1 MNVVRFLPAILMSCC
16 GLLLLSALG
25 ACRTSRVVPDNAVWP
40 SGVLTGEPFST
51 SHAGLLVID
60 PATEEVLIDY
70 NSGRLFT
77 PASNVKLFTALACLS
92 ILGDTV
98 ASIHYGITGDTLFF
112 SGAADP
118 SFLHPGFARQPA
130 FDLLDRE
137 GLHLVYLP
145 RIVSGGRFGPGWA
158 WDDYQTSFS
167 PERSA
172 MPAYG
177 NCAWFVRGESNDS
190 IAVTPGHF
198 RKCTAI
204 DSGDSA
210 TTTHITRDEWRN
222 RFVAKLSPGGD
233 AFSIS
238 LPFVYSDSLLCRL
251 LSDTLHRCV
260 SIAEDAEITLRAHPG
275 IPLDSLLRPML
286 TDSDNFLAEQLL
298 LMCADR
304 ISGNL
309 DARLAIDWMM
319 EGPMA
324 EHRESLM
331 WVDGS
336 GLSRYNQA
344 SPAVV
349 VSVLKKIHQRLPR
362 ERWAL
367 LLPICDL
374 ALPADAVK
382 TNSASIIHAKSGSMR
397 QVFNLSGYLYAG
409 SGRLLIFSFMCNHSE
424 KNANQVRALMEKI
437 LSEISTRY

>member
-1 MNVVRFLPAILMSCC
+1 MNAMRYLPAILTSCC
-16 GLLLLSALG
+16 VLLILSALG
-25 ACRTSRVVPDNAVWP
+25 ACRSSRVFPNNADWP
-40 SGVLTGEPFST
+40 SIILNGEPFST
-51 SHAGLLVID
+51 SHAGLLVVD
-60 PATEEVLIDY
+60 ATTEEVLIDY

-98 ASIHYGITGDTLFF
+98 ASMHYGFTGDTLFF

-118 SFLHPGFARQPA
+118 SFLHPGFDRQPA
-130 FDLLDRE
+130 FDLLSRV

-158 WDDYQTSFS
+158 WDDYQASFS

-172 MPAYG
+172 MPAFG
-177 NCAWFVRGESNDS
+177 NCAWFVRGELNDS
-190 IAVTPGHF
+190 IAVIPAYF
-198 RKCTAI
+198 RKYTAI
-204 DSGDSA
+204 DPGDSA
-210 TTTHITRDEWRN
+210 AVTHITRDEWRN
-222 RFVAKLSPGGD
+222 RFVMGLSPGSE

-238 LPFVYSDSLLCRL
+238 SPFVYSDSLLCRL
-251 LSDTLHRCV
+251 LSDTLHRRV
-260 SIAEDAEITLRAHPG
+260 SIAEKADIPLRAHPG

-286 TDSDNFLAEQLL
+286 ADSDNFLAEQLL
-298 LMCADR
+298 LMCSDR

-319 EGPMA
+319 DGPMA
-324 EHRESLM
+324 GHRGALM

-344 SPAVV
+344 SPDVV
-349 VSVLKKIHQRLPR
+349 VSVLKKIHQRVPK
-362 ERWAL
+362 ERWAS
-367 LLPICDL
+367 LLPKCDL
-374 ALPADAVK
+374 PLPADAVK
-382 TNSASIIHAKSGSMR
+382 TNSASMMYAKSGSMR

-424 KNANQVRALMEKI
+424 KNAKQMYALMEKI
-437 LSEISTRY
+437 LSEISGRY